1 MTEAHP
7 SEDNSSG
14 ANPGLE
20 PDGHEEVI
28 RQALATL
35 YHPELP
41 DRNLVELG
49 MIPSVRV
56 EGERIRIQLALPY
69 PNVPIK
75 DTLIDMV
82 RKCVS
87 DLDPGLSV
95 ELETIEM
102 TPKERAMFTER
113 VRGQEPTHRGGRLV
127 RQVTAVMSGKGGVGK
142 STVAGLLACALSR
155 RQGRVGIL
163 DADITGPSIPRLFGL
178 NQPPTSGP
186 DGILPP
192 ETATGIKLIS
202 INLLLP
208 DEDQPVVWRGP
219 LIGRTIEQFW
229 NDLDWGVLDDLIVD
243 LPPGTADA
251 ALTVMQ
257 SLPVDGIV
265 LVTSPQDLA
274 GMVVR
279 KAANMAK
286 HLGIPLVGLI
296 ENFGHVICPE
306 CGARIEAFGPS
317 RAAETAGLADVPL
330 LGRLPLDPRLAILCD
345 TGKIE
350 EYRNPDF
357 EAILSAILESA
368 GATGGA
374 PTKAP
379 MSS

>member
-7 SEDNSSG
+7 SQEGSNEAYTGHG
-14 ANPGLE
+14 AGSP
-20 PDGHEEVI
+20 EEVI

-35 YHPELP
+35 AHPEVSG
-41 DRNLVELG
+41 RNLVELG

-56 EGERIRIQLALPY
+56 EAECVHIQLALPY

-75 DTLIDMV
+75 DTLVDMV
-82 RKCVS
+82 RKCVT
-87 DLDPGLSV
+87 DLDLGMSV
-95 ELETIEM
+95 EVEPIEM
-102 TPKERAMFTER
+102 TPRERTAFTER
-113 VRGQEPTHRGGRLV
+113 ARGEEPAHRGGRLV
-127 RQVTAVMSGKGGVGK
+127 RRVTAVMSGKGGVGK
-142 STVAGLLACALSR
+142 STVASLLACGLARGHGL
-155 RQGRVGIL
+155 VGIL

-178 NQPPTSGP
+178 REPPTGGP
-186 DGILPP
+186 NGIVPP

-219 LIGRTIEQFW
+219 LIGKTIEQFW
-229 NDLDWGVLDDLIVD
+229 NDIDWDVLDNLIID
-243 LPPGTADA
+243 LPPGTSDA

-265 LVTSPQDLA
+265 LVTTPQDLA

-296 ENFGHVICPE
+296 ENFSYVLCPE

-317 RAAETAGLADVPL
+317 RARETAGLADVPL
-330 LGRLPLDPRLAILCD
+330 LGQLPLDPMLAILCD
-345 TGKIE
+345 NGRIE
-350 EYRNPDF
+350 EYQNPDF
-357 EAILSAILESA
+357 EAILSGILERA
-368 GATGGA
+368 GGTAGMPA
-374 PTKAP
+374 KA
-379 MSS
+379 SQ